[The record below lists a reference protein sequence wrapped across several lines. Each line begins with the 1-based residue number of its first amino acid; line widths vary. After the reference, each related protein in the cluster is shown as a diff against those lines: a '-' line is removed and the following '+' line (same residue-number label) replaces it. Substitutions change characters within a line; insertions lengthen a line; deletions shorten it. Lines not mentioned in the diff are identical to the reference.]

1 MRTYRMQPYLQSGRH
16 AQVAIAPS
24 LRPCVSVQQG
34 HQLGN
39 ILVTNNKRFPHRD
52 IGLLGGV
59 IVQGYTVSALY
70 ITQCPSSPAFKSILH
85 DIIRIASE

>member
-16 AQVAIAPS
+16 AQVAIAPA

-70 ITQCPSSPAFKSILH
+70 IRAHRPSNQFCTIS
-85 DIIRIASE
+85 SE